1 MKKILKDIKKPILL
15 ILSTFLL
22 MNPSVSA
29 QQGGDILQET
39 MTDMY
44 IVAGSGLGGAVLG
57 LSTLSFVEEPSE
69 HLKNIIVGG
78 AIGIIIGVG
87 VVAWRQASKSTQ
99 LYNNNALKLE
109 KLPRSE
115 FTTAMR
121 SGWHRRNHYEISSNL
136 GKNNAPANSAF
147 NVQFSF

>member
-1 MKKILKDIKKPILL
+1 MEKILSRIKK
-15 ILSTFLL
+15 TFLISL
-22 MNPSVSA
+22 TAFMALNPTAQA

-78 AIGIIIGVG
+78 AIGIVIGVG
-87 VVAWRQASKSTQ
+87 VVAWRQANKSAEF
-99 LYNNNALKLE
+99 YNKNAYVK
-109 KLPRSE
+109 KLPTAE

-121 SGWHRRNHYEISSNL
+121 SGWHRKNHYEISSNL
-136 GKNNAPANSAF
+136 GKDNAPANSAF
-147 NVQFSF
+147 NVQFDF

>member
-1 MKKILKDIKKPILL
+1 MKSSLKKTILL
-15 ILSTFLL
+15 ILSSFTLI
-22 MNPSVSA
+22 NSTVNA
-29 QQGGDILQET
+29 QQGDSLLKET

-44 IVAGSGLGGAVLG
+44 IVAGAGAGGAILG

-69 HLKNIIVGG
+69 HMKNIIVGG

-87 VVAWRQASKSTQ
+87 VVAWRQASKSSS
-99 LYNNNALKLE
+99 LYKQNAQIIKE
-109 KLPRSE
+109 LPSTK

-121 SGWHRRNHYEISSNL
+121 SGWHRKNHYEISSNL

>member
-1 MKKILKDIKKPILL
+1 MQKIKK
-15 ILSTFLL
+15 SFLL
-22 MNPSVSA
+22 CLSFFLFLNPLASA
-29 QQGGDILQET
+29 QQGGDILKET

-44 IVAGSGLGGAVLG
+44 IVAGAGLGGAVLG

-69 HLKNIIVGG
+69 HLNNIIVGG

-87 VVAWRQASKSTQ
+87 VVAWRQANKSSD
-99 LYNNNALKLE
+99 LYKQNAFNGQKIQ
-109 KLPRSE
+109 KLPQPE

-121 SGWHRRNHYEISSNL
+121 TGWHRKNHYEFSSKL
-136 GKNNAPANSAF
+136 GKSNAPANSAF

>member
-1 MKKILKDIKKPILL
+1 MEKILLRVKKSLL
-15 ILSTFLL
+15 ISLSIFFAI
-22 MNPSVSA
+22 NPTTQA

-44 IVAGSGLGGAVLG
+44 IVAGAGLGGAILG
-57 LSTLSFVEEPSE
+57 LSTLSFVDEPSE
-69 HLKNIIVGG
+69 HLKNVVVGG
-78 AIGIIIGVG
+78 AIGIVIGVG
-87 VVAWRQASKSTQ
+87 VVAWRQANKSAE
-99 LYNNNALKLE
+99 LYNGNASLE
-109 KLPRSE
+109 KIPSSE

-121 SGWHRRNHYEISSNL
+121 SGWHRKNHFEISSNL